1 MIEGFKART
10 PAIARAAIVLLVLG
24 PKYAFAQGGINQV
37 IQDTGPIFTYILD
50 TGTPSSSRLAPN
62 AIVDKTGWTLLAED
76 DRAHAFTGDTV
87 LLNDRIAVVIR
98 REAAGPEVYALGENG
113 PVYRAALAPAAVP
126 GDETTKLQRLEI
138 AENTT
143 GAAEVD
149 TVYGTR
155 QGKPLSLAY
164 RLATGQI
171 QVQVT
176 PKDGVDAIRV
186 DGQTDFLVV
195 PDFFADDIVYEAH
208 LGNEK
213 SAALP
218 TENFCFHLS
227 GDGSSIITCV
237 WQSTG
242 RATRAVFGGE
252 GEKRAIVRSEI
263 ECSAGKPVWVAFAER
278 ANLWCARSIAGDER
292 KTDVALEWRPP
303 FSAKWRASLVADS
316 EVAQSWNF
324 ADARTAGYNAPGTG
338 AIVYP
343 CWFTDNTPYIH
354 APPFESSSP
363 LRAVV
368 YPIDRSQ
375 ATPLN
380 EFLLVDVMRSTLGV
394 GPCQYILD
402 VEGLDAQTSPTPAL
416 VCEYV
421 ESQLK
426 KSKSRQDPAAM
437 RERIDA
443 MAGHVAQ
450 AEARVAAYAALGG
463 KIRSTGGAALTS
475 DNAEAREMAR
485 ILDELDVTIAQLAPA
500 RRSPKDARALADQ
513 LAGLTDQAS
522 WQNSFKRVDAELRAI
537 GSAQDRTLAKCR
549 MDLRRLK
556 QYCLSLQTN
565 VSSSA
570 PLAEKIVACINE
582 AFQAKE

>member
-1 MIEGFKART
+1 MRSTITK
-10 PAIARAAIVLLVLG
+10 AAIVALCPMFV
-24 PKYAFAQGGINQV
+24 FAQVSINQV

-50 TGTPSSSRLAPN
+50 TGSPSSSRLASN
-62 AIVDKTGWTLLAED
+62 AIADKMGWRLLAED
-76 DRAHAFTGDTV
+76 DHAHAFTGDTV

-113 PVYRAALAPAAVP
+113 PVYRATIAPAAMP
-126 GDETTKLQRLEI
+126 GDETTKLRRLEI
-138 AENTT
+138 VENTT
-143 GAAEVD
+143 GATEVE
-149 TVYGTR
+149 TEYGTR
-155 QGKPLSLAY
+155 QGKPLSLTY
-164 RLATGQI
+164 RLTTGQI
-171 QVQVT
+171 QVQVM
-176 PKDGVDAIRV
+176 PKNYVDAILV
-186 DGQTDFLVV
+186 EGQTHFLVV
-195 PDFFADDIVYEAH
+195 PDFFADDIVYDARR
-208 LGNEK
+208 GNEK

-218 TENFCFHLS
+218 AENFFFHLS

-242 RATRAVFGGE
+242 RTARAVFGGE
-252 GEKRAIVRSEI
+252 SEKRTIARSEI

-278 ANLWCARSIAGDER
+278 SNLWHARSIAEDEQ
-292 KTDVALEWRPP
+292 KADVALKWRAP
-303 FSAKWRASLVADS
+303 FPAKWRASLVADS

-324 ADARTAGYNAPGTG
+324 ADARIADYNSPAMGT
-338 AIVYP
+338 IVYP
-343 CWFTDNTPYIH
+343 SWFTDNTPYIH

-363 LRAVV
+363 MRAVV

-421 ESQLK
+421 ASKLK
-426 KSKSRQDPAAM
+426 KNKSRQDPAAM

-443 MAGHVAQ
+443 MAGHLEHAD
-450 AEARVAAYAALGG
+450 ARVAAYAALSE
-463 KIRSTGGAALTS
+463 KIRSIAGSASLS
-475 DNAEAREMAR
+475 DNAESREMVR
-485 ILDELDVTIAQLAPA
+485 ILDELDATIAQLAPA
-500 RRSPKDARALADQ
+500 RRSPKDAKALADE
-513 LAGLTDQAS
+513 LAGLVGQAN
-522 WQNSFKRVDAELRAI
+522 WQESFTRVDSELRSI
-537 GSAQDRTLAKCR
+537 GAAQDRTLAKCR

-556 QYCLSLQTN
+556 QYCLSVESN
-565 VSSSA
+565 ASSSA
-570 PLAEKIVACINE
+570 LLAEKIVACINE